1 MPAPSTRRTSDHVPR
16 TSPSEPICSIR
27 IRPGRRSMRRPLER
41 RKAEAMSWL
50 VRIAVVAFL
59 AAVLPATSSLAQ
71 APGYV
76 RVKLLKAGLMVG
88 AGGGSGVLTYRGRD
102 YPFRISGLSLGV
114 TAGAS
119 VSRLEGWASG
129 IRQVSDFAGIYSSV
143 GGGGAFVGGFGGIQ
157 LGNEKG
163 VKITLQGPRA
173 GMEFAANL
181 TEVRISLK

>member
-1 MPAPSTRRTSDHVPR
+1 MWRL
-16 TSPSEPICSIR
+16 
-27 IRPGRRSMRRPLER
+27 LER
-41 RKAEAMSWL
+41 EAAAMSRI
-50 VRIAVVAFL
+50 VRIAVLALF

-76 RVKLLKAGLMVG
+76 RVKLAKAALMVG
-88 AGGGSGVLTYRGRD
+88 AGAGSGILTYRGRD
-102 YPFRISGLSLGV
+102 YPFRVSGLSLGV

-129 IRQVSDFAGIYSSV
+129 IRQVSDFAGTYSSV
-143 GGGGAFVGGFGGIQ
+143 GGGGAFIGGLGGVQ

-163 VKITLQGPRA
+163 VKIALQGPKA

-181 TEVRISLK
+181 SEIRISLK

>member
-1 MPAPSTRRTSDHVPR
+1 MS
-16 TSPSEPICSIR
+16 R
-27 IRPGRRSMRRPLER
+27 I
-41 RKAEAMSWL
+41 
-50 VRIAVVAFL
+50 VRLAAFVL
-59 AAVLPATSSLAQ
+59 IAAVLPTTSSLAQ

-76 RVKLLKAGLMVG
+76 RVKLVKAGLMVG
-88 AGGGSGVLTYRGRD
+88 AGGGNGVLTYRGRD

-129 IRQVSDFAGIYSSV
+129 IRQVGDFAGTYSSV
-143 GGGGAFVGGFGGIQ
+143 GGGGAFVGGVGGVQ

-163 VKITLQGPRA
+163 VKIALQGPRA

-181 TEVRISLK
+181 SEVKISLK